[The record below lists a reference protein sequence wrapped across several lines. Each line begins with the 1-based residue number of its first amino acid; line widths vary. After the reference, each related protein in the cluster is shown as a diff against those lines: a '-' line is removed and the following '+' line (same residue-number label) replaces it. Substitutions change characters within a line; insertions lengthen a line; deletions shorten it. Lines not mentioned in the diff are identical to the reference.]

1 MKLSLTLVLPTGERR
16 AFEFQREA
24 VTVGAGT
31 RNDIVVQSPGVSQ
44 RAMSVRATASGVA
57 VEAAA
62 GGLPSATKLLRA
74 DGSREALDKSSL
86 LHKGDMVEFGD
97 NSHRLIVGAFCVAPK
112 LQITSIDGALLAT
125 DCVCDLNESVQNAA
139 LDFVCAAART
149 DGARAWAV
157 ELAAYVTRHADS
169 AAAARVMLPA
179 GADTP
184 WERIEQHPEGPLP
197 FHSLDCI
204 PELQTA
210 VAGSAWHV
218 VAEGGAQLFYP
229 VLQGER
235 IEAIVAV
242 DLGDSSAAADAV
254 VSALREPLSGIWP
267 IVSNY
272 ARRHAAGIRVARL
285 EEENRYF
292 HERQRRHYLYKELV
306 TDSPAMRRLHRDM
319 NRFVPSDT
327 PVLLTGEAGT
337 GKELLARA
345 FHHLGPRAR
354 GMMIA
359 VHCGDMS
366 ESDLD
371 VELFGYAQPGE
382 GGGVASRRGIF
393 ELANGGTVF
402 LDEVHALGPE
412 LQQKLQR
419 VIVEGEL
426 FRIGDSVARR
436 IDVRIVAATHRD
448 LLALSEHSSEHGG
461 FRRDVAALLCRQQ
474 LFVPSLRDRRED
486 IEPLVDIFV
495 GQFTRRYRK
504 SITGVDPETMAWL
517 VKLRWPGNV
526 RELLTVIERAVL
538 QADDDATTLNRTD
551 FELA

>member
-1 MKLSLTLVLPTGERR
+1 MKLSLTLVLPDGERR
-16 AFEFQREA
+16 SFEFQRPS
-24 VTVGAGT
+24 VSVGAGT
-31 RNDIVVQSPGVSQ
+31 RNDIVVKAEGVSQ
-44 RAMSVRATASGVA
+44 RAFNVVASAEGVLVNASPGAAPLTMRLVRSGG
-57 VEAAA
+57 ERENLDR
-62 GGLPSATKLLRA
+62 GGPLR
-74 DGSREALDKSSL
+74 E
-86 LHKGDMVEFGD
+86 GDRVEFGSD
-97 NSHRLIVGAFCVAPK
+97 LHQIIVESFCVSPT
-112 LQITSIDGALLAT
+112 LEITTIDEALMAS
-125 DCVCDLNESVQNAA
+125 DCICELKDSVQNAA
-139 LDFVCAAART
+139 LEFACAAARSE
-149 DGARAWAV
+149 DADAWAEV
-157 ELAAYVTRHADS
+157 LAGYVKAHSDGV
-169 AAAARVMLPA
+169 AAAQVLLPA
-179 GADTP
+179 GSDSP
-184 WERIEQHPEGPLP
+184 WERVAQRPVGPALP
-197 FHSLDCI
+197 FHSFACVA
-204 PELQTA
+204 ELQTA
-210 VAGSAWHV
+210 SQGSAWRV
-218 VAEGGAQLFYP
+218 RGENSERLLYP
-229 VLQGER
+229 VVHGDD

-242 DLGDSSAAADAV
+242 DVAVDASTGLDAV
-254 VSALREPLSGIWP
+254 VEALREPLSGIWP

-272 ARRHAAGIRVARL
+272 ARRHAASLRVERL

-292 HERQRRHYLYKELV
+292 HERQRRHYLYKDLV
-306 TDSPAMRRLHRDM
+306 TDSPAMRRLHREM
-319 NRFVPSDT
+319 NQFVPSDA

-402 LDEVHALGPE
+402 LDEVHSLGAE

-419 VIVEGEL
+419 VIAEGEL

-448 LLALSEHSSEHGG
+448 LLELSERGE

-474 LFVPSLRDRRED
+474 LHVPSLRDRRED
-486 IEPLVDIFV
+486 IEPLVRIFV
-495 GQFTRRYRK
+495 QQFARRYRK
-504 SITGVDPETMAWL
+504 SVESVDAETMAWL

-538 QADDDATTLNRTD
+538 QAEDSAIGLTRAD
-551 FELA
+551 FELR